1 MAEPIKLSPE
11 FALEATLQSVPVLQG
26 KVSVLQ
32 PKKDVRPPF
41 AFYSPDSDSE
51 ERTLT
56 EDTGLQSWSGTLHL
70 VSTTFRGLQLLCAR
84 TKLAIREMR
93 GEIFATPRDD
103 TDPGPKGK
111 ILIEDAE
118 ATQVSPDLFENEV
131 GYFRRMYS
139 VRLDYQTEEVFN
151 NDD

>member
-1 MAEPIKLSPE
+1 MEGRLSPE
-11 FALEATLQSVPVLQG
+11 FALEAALQAIPALAG

-41 AFYSPDSDSE
+41 AFYSTDADSE
-51 ERTLT
+51 ERALN
-56 EDTGLQSWSGTLHL
+56 EDTGLQSWSGSLHL
-70 VSTTFRGLQLLCAR
+70 VSSTFRGLQLLCAR

>member
-1 MAEPIKLSPE
+1 MEGRLSPE
-11 FALEATLQSVPVLQG
+11 FALEATLQSVPALSG

-41 AFYSPDSDSE
+41 AFYSTDADSE
-51 ERTLT
+51 ERALN

-70 VSTTFRGLQLLCAR
+70 VSSTFRGLQLLCAR
-84 TKLAIREMR
+84 AKLSIREMR
-93 GEIFATPRDD
+93 GESYATPQDD
-103 TDPGPKGK
+103 TDAGPRGRV
-111 ILIEDAE
+111 LIEDAE
-118 ATQVSPDLFENEV
+118 ATQISPDLFESEV